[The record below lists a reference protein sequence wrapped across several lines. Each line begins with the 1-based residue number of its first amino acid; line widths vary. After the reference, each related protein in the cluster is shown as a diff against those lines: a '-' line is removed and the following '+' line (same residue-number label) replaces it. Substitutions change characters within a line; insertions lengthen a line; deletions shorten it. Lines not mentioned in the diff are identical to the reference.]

1 MDGNARWARSRGL
14 PVLAGHSAG
23 TRALRRTVEACL
35 DLGVDSLAVFAFST
49 ENWNRPDDEVRG
61 LLDLLAETIKRE
73 FPDMGRMGVRVR
85 FVGPARPLLA
95 GDPAADRGH
104 RARHG
109 RERAP
114 SRSGS
119 ASTTAAAPSSSRRRA
134 RSCATASRP
143 RTSTR
148 RRSRRACSAPD
159 MPEPDLVIRTSGEQ
173 RLSNFLLWQTAYS
186 EYVFLPTLWPDFGEG
201 AAARARWP
209 STRAGAGASGRDER
223 PPRPRARRRHCSRRV
238 ALGCVWVGGVAMLA
252 ARAGRRR
259 RSRWTSS
266 SAWRARCGR
275 SR

>member
-1 MDGNARWARSRGL
+1 MPGVLERLRLLKRASRPVEPALPEVARSVAIIMDGNARWARSRGL

-85 FVGPARPLLA
+85 FVGRRDRCSPSILRLIEDTERDTAANAALTLWICFDYGGRAELVEAARALVLDGVKA
-95 GDPAADRGH
+95 EDVD
-104 RARHG
+104 
-109 RERAP
+109 ERAL
-114 SRSGS
+114 
-119 ASTTAAAPSSSRRRA
+119 AARL
-134 RSCATASRP
+134 
-143 RTSTR
+143 
-148 RRSRRACSAPD
+148 SAPD

-201 AAARARWP
+201 PLREAL
-209 STRAGAGASGRDER
+209 TEY
-223 PPRPRARRRHCSRRV
+223 ARRRRRF
-238 ALGCVWVGGVAMLA
+238 G
-252 ARAGRRR
+252 AR
-259 RSRWTSS
+259 
-266 SAWRARCGR
+266 
-275 SR
+275 

>member
-1 MDGNARWARSRGL
+1 MSRVLERLRLLKRASRPAEPALPESARSVAIIMDGNARWARSRGL

-85 FVGPARPLLA
+85 FVGRRDRCSPEVRTLIEDTERDTADNGALTLWICFDYGGRSELVEAARALVRDGLA
-95 GDPAADRGH
+95 AEDVDEHALAARL
-104 RARHG
+104 
-109 RERAP
+109 
-114 SRSGS
+114 
-119 ASTTAAAPSSSRRRA
+119 
-134 RSCATASRP
+134 
-143 RTSTR
+143 
-148 RRSRRACSAPD
+148 SAPD

-201 AAARARWP
+201 PLR
-209 STRAGAGASGRDER
+209 E
-223 PPRPRARRRHCSRRV
+223 
-238 ALGCVWVGGVAMLA
+238 ALAEY
-252 ARAGRRR
+252 AGRRR
-259 RSRWTSS
+259 RFG
-266 SAWRARCGR
+266 AR
-275 SR
+275 

>member
-1 MDGNARWARSRGL
+1 MPRVLERLRLLKRASRPAEPALPDVARSIAIIMDGNARWARSRGL

-85 FVGPARPLLA
+85 FVGRRDRCSPEVRTLIEDTERDTAENGALTLWICFDYGGRSELVEAARALVRD
-95 GDPAADRGH
+95 GVAAEDVD
-104 RARHG
+104 
-109 RERAP
+109 ERAL
-114 SRSGS
+114 
-119 ASTTAAAPSSSRRRA
+119 AARL
-134 RSCATASRP
+134 
-143 RTSTR
+143 
-148 RRSRRACSAPD
+148 SAPD

-201 AAARARWP
+201 PLR
-209 STRAGAGASGRDER
+209 E
-223 PPRPRARRRHCSRRV
+223 
-238 ALGCVWVGGVAMLA
+238 ALAEY
-252 ARAGRRR
+252 AGRRR
-259 RSRWTSS
+259 RFG
-266 SAWRARCGR
+266 AR
-275 SR
+275 

>member
-1 MDGNARWARSRGL
+1 MPRVLERLRLLRRASRPVEPELPDAARSVAIIMDGNARWARSRGL

-85 FVGPARPLLA
+85 FVGRR
-95 GDPAADRGH
+95 DRCSPEV
-104 RARHG
+104 G
-109 RERAP
+109 RLIEDTERD
-114 SRSGS
+114 
-119 ASTTAAAPSSSRRRA
+119 TAANGALTLWICFDYGGRSELVEAARA
-134 RSCATASRP
+134 LVRDGIAAEDVDEGALAARL
-143 RTSTR
+143 
-148 RRSRRACSAPD
+148 SAPD

-201 AAARARWP
+201 PLR
-209 STRAGAGASGRDER
+209 E
-223 PPRPRARRRHCSRRV
+223 
-238 ALGCVWVGGVAMLA
+238 ALAEY
-252 ARAGRRR
+252 AGRRR
-259 RSRWTSS
+259 RFG
-266 SAWRARCGR
+266 AR
-275 SR
+275 